1 MTQLVRLTYAS
12 TTTAKPATIRQDLL
26 DIMQAAQ
33 LHNGNNSIGGVL
45 YYGNDYF
52 FQWLEGRKS
61 QIDALYKKILKDQ
74 RHKGIVLLSYE
85 QIESPRFQG
94 WELKYV
100 RQDQQVRQFF
110 SQMQWERFNPYALKG
125 LVIETFME
133 MLVQHPGMQPG
144 EEEQVVWSHLS
155 RKGNML
161 LNLLSV
167 VLVVGFLSLLVLY
180 LLYTAPV
187 MG

>member
-1 MTQLVRLTYAS
+1 MPQLVRLTYAS
-12 TTTAKPATIRQDLL
+12 TTTAKPATIRQDLQ
-26 DIMQAAQ
+26 DIMQEAQ
-33 LHNGNNSIGGVL
+33 LHNTNNAIGGVL

-61 QIDALYKKILKDQ
+61 QIDVLYKKILKDE
-74 RHKGIVLLSYE
+74 RHKEIVLLSYE
-85 QIESPRFQG
+85 PIDSPRFPG

-100 RQDQQVRQFF
+100 RQDQQVVQFF
-110 SQMQWERFNPYALKG
+110 SQMQWEKFNPYALKG
-125 LVIETFME
+125 MLIELFMD

-144 EEEQVVWSHLS
+144 EEEQVMWSHLT
-155 RKGNML
+155 RKANIV

-180 LLYTAPV
+180 LLYTAPA